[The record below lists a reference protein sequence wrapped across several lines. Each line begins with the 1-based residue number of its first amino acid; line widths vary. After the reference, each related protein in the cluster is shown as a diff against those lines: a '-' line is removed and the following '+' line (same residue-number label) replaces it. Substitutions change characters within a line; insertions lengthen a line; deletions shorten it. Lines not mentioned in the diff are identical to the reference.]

1 MKDFFKTAVN
11 EAFYGCTPLM
21 VLKRIVTFI
30 LVCCVLVV
38 FCCADSVGGI
48 GVALTVGI
56 SLVIAGAFNLASA
69 FPSDDESTSETRY
82 TSDTSAGDIIKAFF
96 VDDEELGRRIVC
108 AFDYSATP
116 MTIRNAIKNK
126 FLEDELFRTGDEYAP
141 FNTLEDMEKAVE
153 IVLTGGKYNNDT
165 CNYFI
170 DDILLL
176 N

>member
-1 MKDFFKTAVN
+1 MKDFIKTAVN

-38 FCCADSVGGI
+38 FCCADSVGGV
-48 GVALTVGI
+48 GVALTIGI

-69 FPSDDESTSETRY
+69 FPSDDESTSETS
-82 TSDTSAGDIIKAFF
+82 TGDDIIKVFC

-108 AFDYSATP
+108 AFDFGATP

-126 FLEDELFRTGDEYAP
+126 FLEDGLFNPGDEYAP
-141 FNTLEDMEKAVE
+141 FTTLEEMENAVE
-153 IVLTGGKYNNDT
+153 IVFTGGKYDSET

>member
-1 MKDFFKTAVN
+1 MKDFIKTAVN

-38 FCCADSVGGI
+38 CCCADSVGGI
-48 GVALTVGI
+48 GVALTIGI
-56 SLVIAGAFNLASA
+56 SLVIACAFNLASA
-69 FPSDDESTSETRY
+69 FPSDEESTR
-82 TSDTSAGDIIKAFF
+82 DTSYSSTGDEIIKVFCT
-96 VDDEELGRRIVC
+96 DDETLGRRIVC
-108 AFDYSATP
+108 AFDFDATP
-116 MTIRNAIKNK
+116 MTIRNVIKNK
-126 FLEDELFRTGDEYAP
+126 FLEDGLFNPGDEYAP
-141 FNTLEDMEKAVE
+141 FTTLEEMEKAVE
-153 IVLTGGKYNNDT
+153 IVFTGGKYDSEA

>member
-1 MKDFFKTAVN
+1 MKDFIKTAVN

-48 GVALTVGI
+48 GVALTIGI

-69 FPSDDESTSETRY
+69 FPSDDESP
-82 TSDTSAGDIIKAFF
+82 SDTSTGDEIIKVFCT
-96 VDDEELGRRIVC
+96 DDETLGRRIVC
-108 AFDYSATP
+108 AFDFDATP
-116 MTIRNAIKNK
+116 MTIRNVIKNK
-126 FLEDELFRTGDEYAP
+126 FLEDGLFNPGDEYAP
-141 FNTLEDMEKAVE
+141 FTTLEEMENAVE
-153 IVLTGGKYNNDT
+153 IVFTGGKYDSET

>member
-1 MKDFFKTAVN
+1 MKDFIKTAVN
-11 EAFYGCTPLM
+11 EAFYGCTPLI

-38 FCCADSVGGI
+38 CCCADSVGGI
-48 GVALTVGI
+48 GVVLTIGI

-69 FPSDDESTSETRY
+69 FPSDDESP
-82 TSDTSAGDIIKAFF
+82 SDTSTGDEIIKVFCT
-96 VDDEELGRRIVC
+96 DDETLGRRIVC
-108 AFDYSATP
+108 AFDFGATP
-116 MTIRNAIKNK
+116 MTIRNTIKNK
-126 FLEDELFRTGDEYAP
+126 FLEDGLFNPGDEYAP
-141 FNTLEDMEKAVE
+141 FTTLEEMENAVE
-153 IVLTGGKYNNDT
+153 IVFTGGKYDSET

>member
-1 MKDFFKTAVN
+1 MKDFFKSAVN

-48 GVALTVGI
+48 GVALTIGI

-69 FPSDDESTSETRY
+69 FPSDNESPNY
-82 TSDTSAGDIIKAFF
+82 TSDTSTGDEIIKVFC

-108 AFDYSATP
+108 AFDFGATP
-116 MTIRNAIKNK
+116 MTIKNAIKNK
-126 FLEDELFRTGDEYAP
+126 FLEDGLFNPGDEYAP
-141 FNTLEDMEKAVE
+141 FTTLEEMEKSVE
-153 IVLTGGKYNNDT
+153 IVFNGGKYDSET

>member
-48 GVALTVGI
+48 GVALTIAI

-69 FPSDDESTSETRY
+69 FPSDDETTSY
-82 TSDTSAGDIIKAFF
+82 TSDYSTGDEIIKAFF
-96 VDDEELGRRIVC
+96 VDDEEIGRRIVC
-108 AFDYSATP
+108 AFDFGATP
-116 MTIRNAIKNK
+116 MTIRNVIKNK
-126 FLEDELFRTGDEYAP
+126 FLEDELFRPGDEYAP
-141 FNTLEDMEKAVE
+141 FKTLEDMEKAVE
-153 IVLTGGKYNNDT
+153 IVFTGGKYNNET

>member
-1 MKDFFKTAVN
+1 MA
-11 EAFYGCTPLM
+11 
-21 VLKRIVTFI
+21 
-30 LVCCVLVV
+30 V

-48 GVALTVGI
+48 GVALTIGI

-69 FPSDDESTSETRY
+69 FPSDDENTKY
-82 TSDTSAGDIIKAFF
+82 TSDTSTGDEIIKVFC

-108 AFDYSATP
+108 AFDFGATP
-116 MTIRNAIKNK
+116 MTIRNTIKNK
-126 FLEDELFRTGDEYAP
+126 FLEDGLFKPGDEYAP
-141 FNTLEDMEKAVE
+141 FTTLEEMEKAVE
-153 IVLTGGKYNNDT
+153 IVFNGGKYDSET